1 MSLKQTFDAFL
12 DALQTQDA
20 VSLETLL
27 SDSFRF
33 TGTAAQHQ
41 GKEARIRH
49 VVENPVFQSL
59 RLRNLEFE
67 ALENTCLVFAEFQYE
82 GQGEPTL
89 WFGRSTFVFVRQA
102 DAWKLVAQH
111 NSHVSVNEV

>member
-1 MSLKQTFDAFL
+1 VSMKQTFDAFVN
-12 DALQTQDA
+12 ALQTQDGA
-20 VSLETLL
+20 TLEGIL

-33 TGTAAQHQ
+33 TGTVAQHQ
-41 GKEARIRH
+41 DKASRIAH
-49 VVENPVFQSL
+49 VLENPVFRSL

-82 GQGEPTL
+82 GANEPIL

-111 NSHVSVNEV
+111 NSHVQEGT